1 LRRLLTLSAV
11 AAAAALSSPAL
22 AQTGGG
28 QPPPTT
34 GPVAPAPPPAPAPK
48 LEVQAP
54 EKRTLIREGQDGRYL
69 LGGRWY
75 FRLDD
80 AFVGDAQR
88 YFAQDSLDGWTA
100 TTVPNDWNAG
110 DLTLNHSSVGWYR
123 KEFKLPK
130 VPRGHR
136 FAWKIRFQSMN
147 FRAVAWLNGK
157 KIGGVV
163 NGYFPAELDL
173 PGVRKGRNTL
183 VVKVS
188 SLRSST
194 DLTHWRAAAVN
205 GFGTGGWWNF
215 GGISREVYLRRMEQV
230 DVESVQALPHLRKLS
245 GPARVDVHMRLRN
258 LTRKKRNV
266 QLALAVRGP
275 GLSER
280 IVPDAQGV
288 GGRGARRDFNTSFEI
303 PHPRLWQPGRPA
315 LYSLAVSAG
324 IDGKRL
330 ARYRLSFGVK
340 KIQRGRNGALLL
352 NGHKLNLRG
361 ASLHEDDPVTGAA
374 LSPRQRNTLVRRLR
388 ELGATVTRSHYP
400 LHPAFLEAFDRLGI
414 MVWSQAP
421 VYQWPNKFFDKPK
434 LRAAAISANERTV
447 LNNANHA
454 SIFVWSIGN
463 ELGGNRNERG
473 QIGSGLATYINE
485 AARAVRAIDDT
496 RMVGIDRQSRLG
508 EPIFNRAL
516 AGLDVL
522 GVNEYFGWYDSV
534 SIPRGPTTTEELPG
548 YLDAVHKAYPRT
560 PLVITEYGAE
570 ASRSGPVT
578 QRGTYEFQTDFMRKH
593 LAIHASK
600 RYVNGSIAWALK
612 DFRVTPEWLG
622 GAPAAYGTPPWHNK
636 SLIEETGAPK
646 PVFGAMKRAW
656 RRTKPLR

>member
-1 LRRLLTLSAV
+1 M
-11 AAAAALSSPAL
+11 
-22 AQTGGG
+22 
-28 QPPPTT
+28 
-34 GPVAPAPPPAPAPK
+34 
-48 LEVQAP
+48 QAP

-88 YFAQDSLDGWTA
+88 FFAQDTLDGWTA

-110 DLTLNHSSVGWYR
+110 DTTLNHSSVGWYR

-130 VPRGHR
+130 VPKGHK
-136 FAWKIRFQSMN
+136 FSWKVRFQSMG
-147 FRAVAWLNGK
+147 FRAVAYLNGK

-163 NGYFPAELDL
+163 NGYFPAELGL
-173 PGVRKGRNTL
+173 TGVRKGRNRL

-194 DLTHWRAAAVN
+194 DLTHWRASVVH

-215 GGISREVYLRRMEQV
+215 GGISREVYLRRIEQV
-230 DVESVQALPHLRKLS
+230 DVESVRALPHVRKLG
-245 GPARVDVHMRLRN
+245 GPARVDVHVRLRN
-258 LTRKKRNV
+258 LTRKARKVNV
-266 QLALAVRGP
+266 AFAVRGP
-275 GLSER
+275 GLNER
-280 IVPDAQGV
+280 IVPRPQGV
-288 GGRGARRDFNTSFEI
+288 GGRGARGNLNTSFEI

-324 IDGKRL
+324 LRGRKRL
-330 ARYRLSFGVK
+330 SRYRLQFGVK
-340 KIQRGRNGALLL
+340 KLQRGRNGALLL

-361 ASLHEDDPVTGAA
+361 ASIHEDDRVTGAA
-374 LSPRQRNTLVRRLR
+374 LSPNQRTKLIRRLR

-421 VYQWPNKFFDKPK
+421 IYQWPNTFFDSRN
-434 LRAAAISANERTV
+434 LRAAAVLANERTV
-447 LNNANHA
+447 LNNANHP
-454 SIFVWSIGN
+454 SIFVWSVGN
-463 ELGGNRNERG
+463 ELGGNKNERG
-473 QIGSGLATYINE
+473 VIGRGLATYINE
-485 AARAVRAIDDT
+485 AAAAVRKIDDT

-508 EPIFNRAL
+508 EPIFNRAF

-522 GVNEYFGWYDSV
+522 GINEYFGWYDSV
-534 SIPRGPTTTEELPG
+534 ATPRGPTRTDELGPF
-548 YLDAVHKAYPRT
+548 LDSVHKAYPRT

-570 ASRSGPVT
+570 ASRSGPAT
-578 QRGTYEFQTDFMRKH
+578 QRGTYEFQTNFMRQH

-600 RYVNGSIAWALK
+600 KYVNGSIAWALR
-612 DFRVTPEWLG
+612 DFRVMPQWLG

-636 SLIEETGAPK
+636 SLIEETGKRK
-646 PVFGAMKRAW
+646 PVFKVMERAW
-656 RRTKPLR
+656 RGTKPLR

>member
-1 LRRLLTLSAV
+1 LRRVLTLSA
-11 AAAAALSSPAL
+11 ALAAALSAPAL
-22 AQTGGG
+22 AQSGGG
-28 QPPPTT
+28 QPPPSTA
-34 GPVAPAPPPAPAPK
+34 PVQPPPPPPAPK

-54 EKRTLIREGQDGRYL
+54 AKRTLIREGQDGRYL

-80 AFVGDAQR
+80 AFAGDALR
-88 YFAQDSLDGWTA
+88 FFAQKSLDGWTA

-110 DLTLNHSSVGWYR
+110 DTTLNHSSVGWYR

-130 VPRGHR
+130 VPAKRR
-136 FAWKIRFQSMN
+136 FAWKVRFESMN

-188 SLRSST
+188 SLRSSS

-215 GGISREVYLRRMEQV
+215 GGISREVYLRRIERV
-230 DVESVQALPHLRKLS
+230 DVEGVRALPHLRKLK
-245 GPARVDVHMRLRN
+245 GPAKVHVHVRLRN
-258 LTRKKRNV
+258 LTRKTRDV
-266 QLALAVRGP
+266 DLAVAVRGP
-275 GLSER
+275 GLNAR
-280 IVPDAQGV
+280 FVPRSPEVD
-288 GGRGARRDFNTSFEI
+288 GRGARADVTTSFQI

-324 IDGKRL
+324 LDGKRL
-330 ARYRLSFGVK
+330 SRYHLAFGVK
-340 KIQRGRNGALLL
+340 KLQRGRNGALLL

-361 ASLHEDDPVTGAA
+361 ASVHEDDPVAGAA
-374 LSPRQRNTLVRRLR
+374 LSPHHRIVLIRRLR

-414 MVWSQAP
+414 LVWSQAP
-421 VYQWPNKFFDKPK
+421 LYQWPNKFFDRPN
-434 LRAAAISANERTV
+434 LRAAAVLANERTV
-447 LNNANHA
+447 LNNANHP
-454 SIFVWSIGN
+454 SIFVWSLGN
-463 ELGGNRNERG
+463 ELGGNKDERG
-473 QIGSGLATYINE
+473 RIGSGLARFIDE
-485 AARAVRAIDDT
+485 AARAVRKIDDT

-522 GVNEYFGWYDSV
+522 GINEYFGWYDSV
-534 SIPRGPTTTEELPG
+534 SVPRGPTTSAELGPF
-548 YLDAVHKAYPRT
+548 LDSVHSAYPRT

-570 ASRSGPVT
+570 ASRYGPPE
-578 QRGTYEFQTDFMRKH
+578 QRGTFEFQTNYMRQH
-593 LAIHASK
+593 LGIHASK

-636 SLIEETGAPK
+636 SLIDESGKPK
-646 PVFGAMKRAW
+646 PAFRAMKRLW
-656 RRTKPLR
+656 RRTRPLR